1 MPKRFQFA
9 VLKLS
14 EQAQTLIRRMI
25 DADQGPYVTAAAVK
39 KLTGETVTPTSLYR
53 YAQHYRMLKRLEKN
67 GRLQTDRLVR
77 QAAEEG
83 DKISE
88 LLRAAFHES
97 FHEKSMNGAVREMN
111 PLALEAA
118 ERKRQELK
126 LKERQFLLAERRVEV
141 VEKRL
146 LFDREKRAAELK
158 RLEEKAQTGQPLTP
172 DDIRR
177 IREIYGLDDSGFTD
191 EAQDM
196 EIGLGGRERTHSDP
210 AAGDDREETA
220 PVASGLK
227 RSQSDLGE
235 L

>member
-25 DADQGPYVTAAAVK
+25 DAGQGPYVTAAAVK
-39 KLTGETVTPTSLYR
+39 KQTGETVTPTSLYR
-53 YAQHYRMLKRLEKN
+53 YAKHYQMLQRLEKN
-67 GRLQTDRLVR
+67 GRLQTDRLVQ
-77 QAAEEG
+77 QAADQGEQ
-83 DKISE
+83 ISE

-97 FHEKSMNGAVREMN
+97 FSEKSMNGAIRDMN

-126 LKERQFLLAERRVEV
+126 LKEKQFLLAERRVDV
-141 VEKRL
+141 FEKRL
-146 LFDREKRAAELK
+146 LFDRERRAAELK
-158 RLEEKAQTGQPLTP
+158 RLEDKAHAGQPLTP

-177 IREIYGLDDSGFTD
+177 IREIYGLD
-191 EAQDM
+191 QC
-196 EIGLGGRERTHSDP
+196 EIEVEPEETQLEHRERAHSDP
-210 AAGDDREETA
+210 ALCDHREPTV

-227 RSQSDLGE
+227 CS
-235 L
+235 